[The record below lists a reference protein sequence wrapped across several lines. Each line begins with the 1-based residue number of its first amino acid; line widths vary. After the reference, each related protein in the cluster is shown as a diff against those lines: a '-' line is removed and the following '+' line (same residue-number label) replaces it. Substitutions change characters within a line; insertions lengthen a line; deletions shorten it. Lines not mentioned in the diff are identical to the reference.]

1 MKTTVLF
8 RMIVLVAMVF
18 AGISNATVKAQNNN
32 FITNEETVGDLV
44 VSKVIYRLDTTR
56 SPTVSSLVMKKQ

>member
-18 AGISNATVKAQNNN
+18 AGISNATLEFRRVLFRSHKT
-32 FITNEETVGDLV
+32 IT
-44 VSKVIYRLDTTR
+44 
-56 SPTVSSLVMKKQ
+56 SLLMKKQ